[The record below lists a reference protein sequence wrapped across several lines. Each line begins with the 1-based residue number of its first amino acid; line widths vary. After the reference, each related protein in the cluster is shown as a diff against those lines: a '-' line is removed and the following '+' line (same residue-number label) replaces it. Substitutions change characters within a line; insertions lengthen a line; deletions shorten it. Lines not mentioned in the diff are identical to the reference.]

1 MARHPPVTA
10 PGLCYGRADVELA
23 GSVEHAADELQE
35 TLARVATSSVVWSS
49 PSTRCAS
56 VARVLASRWQVDL
69 RLDARLLEVDFG
81 DWEGRTW
88 SRIEGEE
95 PAAYASWMS
104 NWRTAAPP
112 GGESIAALS
121 ARVEAWLAELGEGA
135 LDQVTTGAPVLI
147 AHAGVI
153 RALLVLLDGLA
164 WDDAM
169 KRDVPHLAWKR
180 FIP

>member
-1 MARHPPVTA
+1 VARHPPVTA

-49 PSTRCAS
+49 PSTRCPS

-112 GGESIAALS
+112 AVSPS
-121 ARVEAWLAELGEGA
+121 R
-135 LDQVTTGAPVLI
+135 
-147 AHAGVI
+147 
-153 RALLVLLDGLA
+153 RS
-164 WDDAM
+164 
-169 KRDVPHLAWKR
+169 RRAWKPGSPSCAR
-180 FIP
+180 APSIKSRPARRCSSPTPE